1 MAAASTV
8 AAARP
13 TKLKK
18 ELKLFDVYAICT
30 GAMFSSGF
38 FLLPG
43 LAAAQTGP
51 SVALAYLLA
60 GILMLPAMFSMAE
73 LATAMP
79 RAGGDYYFLDRA
91 LGPMVGTVGGTGTYL
106 ALTLKSAFALIGMG
120 AYLAL
125 FIDIPIRPVAIGLTF
140 LFMLFN
146 IIGAKET
153 TSLQRVLIVILVGVM
168 MLFLIQGIGFMAQQ
182 GLTETVG
189 SRFQPFLPFGA
200 EGLLGTVGFVFVS
213 YAGLTKIASVSEEV
227 VNPSRNIPLGM
238 MLSIFSTTIIY
249 VIGVAI
255 MTAALD
261 PNEFRSVLTPVAAA
275 AAEVV
280 TIVPSNIGMLLIAAA
295 AIAAFASTG
304 NAGILAASRYPL
316 AMGRDRLLPA
326 VFASVSKK
334 KRTPVFSV
342 VVTSGLMIAAILLLN
357 EEGIAKLASAFQLII
372 FMLVNASVIVMRE
385 SKIDF
390 YDPSA
395 PSPLYPYMQLFG
407 VAASVFLLSFIGSN
421 ALILS
426 LGLALLAFLWFQFY
440 ARGKVAR
447 HGAIYH
453 WFERLGR
460 SRYAGLEAEL
470 REILKEKG
478 LRDEDPY
485 DEVVTRA
492 SVLDI
497 HGKVDFEELAQRA
510 IQLIAQQHPMVPI
523 ENAQDFAG
531 SLRTN
536 YVFEEQGVALPNL
549 RLAELDHTELV
560 MVRLRSPLTIAYTS
574 DEADEGMREA
584 KVFGLFFLVSP
595 EDNPGQHLRLL
606 TQISRHVEEPEFG
619 IDWVGALDEQELK
632 EVLLHSDRLLT
643 LWLDNHHR
651 TGELLGR
658 PVSQLELPQSCLIAL
673 INRDGDV
680 VVPRGNT
687 VLKTGDRITLIGDEK
702 DISDLFHQYV
712 GEHTA
717 EVASAK

>member
-1 MAAASTV
+1 MAAVPKQTGLP
-8 AAARP
+8 AAP
-13 TKLKK
+13 TRLKK
-18 ELKLFDVYAICT
+18 ELRLFDVYAICT

-51 SVALAYLLA
+51 SVSLAYLLA

-125 FIDIPIRPVAIGLTF
+125 FVDVPIRLVAVGLTL
-140 LFMLFN
+140 LFMLMN

-153 TSLQRVLIVILVGVM
+153 TGLQRVLIVILVSIM
-168 MLFLIQGIGFMAQQ
+168 ILFLVQGIGFLAQRESIAATIDTQ
-182 GLTETVG
+182 F
-189 SRFQPFLPFGA
+189 RPFLPFGI

-238 MLSIFSTTIIY
+238 MLSIFSTTAIY
-249 VIGVAI
+249 VVGIAI

-261 PNEFRSVLTPVAAA
+261 PSEFRSVLTPVAAA

-280 TIVPSNIGMLLIAAA
+280 TIVPPNIGMLLIAAA

-316 AMGRDRLLPA
+316 AMGRDRLLPPI
-326 VFASVSKK
+326 FASVSKK

-342 VVTSGLMIAAILLLN
+342 LITGALMIGAILLLN
-357 EEGIAKLASAFQLII
+357 EESIAKLASAFQLII
-372 FMLVNASVIVMRE
+372 FMLVNASVLVMRE
-385 SKIDF
+385 SQIDF

-407 VAASVFLLSFIGSN
+407 IAASVFLLSYIGTN
-421 ALILS
+421 ALLLS

-447 HGAIYH
+447 HGAVYH

-460 SRYAGLEAEL
+460 SRYAGLEVEL
-470 REILKEKG
+470 REIIKEKG

-485 DEVVTRA
+485 DEVITRA
-492 SVLDI
+492 VVLDI
-497 HGKVDFEELAQRA
+497 QGNVDFEELSKRA
-510 IQLIAQQHPMVPI
+510 IQQIAQHYPMVPL
-523 ENAQDFAG
+523 ENAQDFAA
-531 SLRTN
+531 SLRSN
-536 YVFEEQGVALPNL
+536 YVFEDKGVALPNL
-549 RLAELDHTELV
+549 RLAEVDHTELV
-560 MVRLRSPLTIAYTS
+560 MVRLKNPLTITYTS
-574 DEADEGMREA
+574 DEADEGQRKA
-584 KVFGLFFLVSP
+584 RIIALFFLVSP
-595 EDNPGQHLRLL
+595 ENNPGQHLRLL
-606 TQISRHVEEPEFG
+606 TQISRHVEEPEFAL
-619 IDWVGALDEQELK
+619 DWVGALDEQELK
-632 EVLLHSDRLLT
+632 EILLRSDRLLT
-643 LWLDNHHR
+643 LWLDDKHR
-651 TGELLGR
+651 TRSLLGCS
-658 PVSQLELPQSCLIAL
+658 VSELSLPESVLIAL
-673 INRDGDV
+673 VRRGEDV
-680 VVPRGNT
+680 MVARGNT
-687 VLKTGDRITLIGDEK
+687 VLKSGDRITLIGDET
-702 DISDLFHQYV
+702 DINDLYHRFV
-712 GEHTA
+712 GE
-717 EVASAK
+717 E

>member
-1 MAAASTV
+1 MTAISGGNAAP
-8 AAARP
+8 AAHSG
-13 TKLKK
+13 KLKK
-18 ELKLFDVYAICT
+18 ELRLFDVYAICT

-43 LAAAQTGP
+43 LAAAQAGP
-51 SVALAYLLA
+51 SVSLAYLLA

-125 FIDIPIRPVAIGLTF
+125 FIDVPIRPVAIGLTV
-140 LFMLFN
+140 LFMVFN

-153 TSLQRVLIVILVGVM
+153 TNLQRILIVILIGVM
-168 MLFLIQGIGFMAQQ
+168 ALFMVQGIGFVAQQ
-182 GLTETVG
+182 GIPTTVETQF
-189 SRFQPFLPFGA
+189 RPYLPFGF
-200 EGLLGTVGFVFVS
+200 EGLIGTVGFVFVS

-249 VIGVAI
+249 VVGVAV

-261 PNEFRSVLTPVAAA
+261 PNEFRAVLTPVAAA
-275 AAEVV
+275 AGEVI
-280 TIVPSNIGMLLIAAA
+280 TIVPPNVGALLVAVA

-316 AMGRDRLLPA
+316 AMGRDRLLPSL
-326 VFASVSKK
+326 FASVSKK
-334 KRTPVFSV
+334 KRTPVFSII
-342 VVTSGLMIAAILLLN
+342 VTGGLMMGAILLLN

-385 SKIDF
+385 SRIDF

-395 PSPLYPYMQLFG
+395 PSPFYPYMQLFG
-407 VAASVFLLSFIGSN
+407 VAASIFLLSFIGAS
-421 ALILS
+421 ALLLS

-440 ARGKVAR
+440 ARGKVSR

-485 DEVVTRA
+485 DEVITRA
-492 SVLDI
+492 TVLDI
-497 HGKVDFEELAQRA
+497 HGTVDFEELAERA
-510 IQLIAQQHPMVPI
+510 IQHIAQHYPMVPP
-523 ENAQDFAG
+523 ENAQDFAR
-531 SLRTN
+531 SLRSN

-549 RLAELDHTELV
+549 RLAEVDHTELV
-560 MVRLRSPLTIAYTS
+560 MVRLRKPLTIIYDG
-574 DEADEGMREA
+574 DEADENKLSARMI
-584 KVFGLFFLVSP
+584 GLFFLVSP

-606 TQISRHVEEPEFG
+606 TQISRHVEEPDFAV
-619 IDWVGALDEQELK
+619 DWVGALDEQELK
-632 EVLLHSDRLLT
+632 EILLRSDRLLT
-643 LWLDNHHR
+643 LWLDEHHR
-651 TGELLGR
+651 TREFIGR
-658 PVSQLELPQSCLIAL
+658 PISEIQLPDSVLIAL
-673 INRDGDV
+673 IQRDGDV
-680 VVPRGNT
+680 LVPRGRAI
-687 VLKTGDRITLIGDEK
+687 LEEGDRITIIGDEE
-702 DISDLFHQYV
+702 DINDLFHQYV
-712 GEHTA
+712 GEQTT
-717 EVASAK
+717 EGG